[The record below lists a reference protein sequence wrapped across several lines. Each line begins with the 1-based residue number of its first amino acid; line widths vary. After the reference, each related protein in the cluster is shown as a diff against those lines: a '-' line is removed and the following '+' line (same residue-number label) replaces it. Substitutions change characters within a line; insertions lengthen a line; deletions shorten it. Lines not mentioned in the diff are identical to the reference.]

1 MKQVD
6 PASTQLPLVLKT
18 EAASKQ
24 ALLIAPKKRHLFHSF
39 IFLRFLSDFLARP

>member
-1 MKQVD
+1 MRQVD

-24 ALLIAPKKRHLFHSF
+24 AILIAVKSRHLFHSL
-39 IFLRFLSDFLARP
+39 IFYDFCLTS

>member
-39 IFLRFLSDFLARP
+39 IFCDFCLTF